1 MKRLLL
7 ILLACLS
14 GLSAFADVSIDKENC
29 TITKDGKTFPL
40 WGEVRVV
47 ESGTADLTVKVVSGG
62 SCDLEVKVV
71 ESGLVASCG
80 EWKFVSG
87 GSCDFTIR
95 FVESGSADLEIK
107 FVEGGKCGIYIR

>member
-14 GLSAFADVSIDKENC
+14 GLFAFADVTIDKKNC

-47 ESGTADLTVKVVSGG
+47 ESGSADLTVKVVNGG

-71 ESGLVASCG
+71 DIGTVNDCG
-80 EWKFVSG
+80 EWKLISSG
-87 GSCDFTIR
+87 KCDFTIR
-95 FVESGSADLEIK
+95 FVEGGSADLEIR